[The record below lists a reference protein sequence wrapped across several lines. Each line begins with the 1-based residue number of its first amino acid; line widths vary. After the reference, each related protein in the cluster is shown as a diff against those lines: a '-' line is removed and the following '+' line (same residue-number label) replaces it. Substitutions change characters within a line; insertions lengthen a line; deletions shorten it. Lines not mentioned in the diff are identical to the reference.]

1 MPGPLAGLRIVE
13 FESIGP
19 GPYCAMLLADLG
31 AEVLR
36 LARPGA
42 ERGALIADLGGAV
55 LHRGRR
61 AITLDLKAAA
71 DLDLARR
78 LIGRADGLIE
88 GLRPGVMEK
97 LGLGPDAALALNPGL
112 VYGRVTG
119 WGQDGPLARTA
130 GHDINYIALSGALG
144 AMGPADAPPLPPLN
158 LVGDFGGGGLF
169 LAFGMLAALIEA
181 GRSGTGQVVDAAML
195 DGAASQ
201 MAMIYAWRAGG
212 VWSDERGTNLLD
224 GGAPF
229 YRCYTCAD
237 GRFIAV
243 GAIEPQFFAALMA
256 GLGLADEGWDQ
267 NDRATWPR
275 LALRLAEVFV
285 SRPRDDWAARF
296 EGTDACVSPVLGL
309 AEAPRH
315 PHSLAR
321 ATFTG
326 TPDQPAPGPR
336 FSNHPPGERG
346 QPAVPDAERAAER
359 KEVLADWGV

>member
-1 MPGPLAGLRIVE
+1 M
-13 FESIGP
+13 
-19 GPYCAMLLADLG
+19 AD
-31 AEVLR
+31 
-36 LARPGA
+36 
-42 ERGALIADLGGAV
+42 IGGAV

-71 DLDLARR
+71 DLELARR

-97 LGLGPDAALALNPGL
+97 LGLGPEDALALNPRL

-119 WGQDGPLARTA
+119 WGQQGPLARSA

-144 AMGPADAPPLPPLN
+144 AIGPADGPPLPPLN

-181 GRSGTGQVVDAAML
+181 GRTGKGQVVDAAML

-201 MAMIYAWRAGG
+201 MAMIYAWRASGA
-212 VWSDERGTNLLD
+212 WSDLRGANLLD

-237 GRFIAV
+237 GRFVAV

-267 NDRATWPR
+267 NDRAAWPR
-275 LALRLAEVFV
+275 LAARLAEVFALA
-285 SRPRDDWAARF
+285 PRDDWAARF
-296 EGTDACVSPVLGL
+296 EGSDACVSPVLGL
-309 AEAPRH
+309 TEAPHH
-315 PHSLAR
+315 PHNRAR
-321 ATFTG
+321 GTFISTG
-326 TPDQPAPGPR
+326 TGPPDQPAPGPR
-336 FSNHPPGERG
+336 FSNHPARVPD
-346 QPAVPDAERAAER
+346 QPARPDAERAAER
-359 KEVLADWGV
+359 AEVLADWGL